1 MALFDPNN
9 PGAPVGAPA
18 GPSAGG
24 FIFDVVD
31 SDFEAKV
38 IRRSLEVPVLVD
50 FWAPWCGPC
59 KTLTPTL
66 ERLANEFGGRFELA
80 KVNVD
85 VAQQI
90 AQIFRIQSIP
100 TVFLFV
106 GGQPVDG
113 FQGAQPEK
121 AVRAMLD
128 KHVPPAEDDPLELAR
143 LALAEGRSLDA
154 QDAFVAVLAGDPE
167 NGEALLGLAR
177 IALTQGDL
185 DVARA
190 WLDKV
195 GEGHPDYLTGQ
206 RIRGVFAFAPDVGDA
221 AALEAQVAANP
232 EDVAAWYALGATRAL
247 QNEMDAACRAFH
259 KVVGIDRGFRED
271 AGRSALLALFGL
283 LGAEDPITQIWRKR
297 LAALLF

>member
-1 MALFDPNN
+1 MAGF
-9 PGAPVGAPA
+9 APA
-18 GPSAGG
+18 SPASS
-24 FIFDVVD
+24 FTFDVVD

-66 ERLANEFGGRFELA
+66 ERLVAEYKGRFELA

-90 AQIFRIQSIP
+90 ASIFRIQSIP

-113 FQGAQPEK
+113 FMGNQPEK
-121 AVRAMLD
+121 TVRALLD
-128 KHVPPAEDDPLELAR
+128 KHVPPAQDDPLETAR
-143 LALAEGRSLDA
+143 TALAEGRPLDA
-154 QDAFVAVLAGDPE
+154 QDAYAAVLAHDPQH
-167 NGEALLGLAR
+167 GEALLGLAR
-177 IALTQGDL
+177 IALGQGEL

-190 WLDKV
+190 WLDRV
-195 GEGHPDYLTGQ
+195 GEGHPDYLAGQ
-206 RIRGVFAFAPDVGDA
+206 RIRGVFAFAADAGDA
-221 AALEAQVAANP
+221 AALEAQVAAQP
-232 EDVAAWYALGATRAL
+232 EDAAAWYALGATRAL
-247 QNEMDAACRAFH
+247 QGQLEAACKAFL
-259 KVVGIDRGFRED
+259 KVVALDRAFRED
-271 AGRSALLALFGL
+271 GGRAALLSLFELVGP
-283 LGAEDPITQIWRKR
+283 EDSLTLTFRKR